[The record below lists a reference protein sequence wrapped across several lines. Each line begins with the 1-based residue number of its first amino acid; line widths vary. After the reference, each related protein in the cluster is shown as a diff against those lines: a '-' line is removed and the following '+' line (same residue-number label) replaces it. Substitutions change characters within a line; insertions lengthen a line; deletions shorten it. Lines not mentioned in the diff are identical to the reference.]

1 MMFMTAKVE
10 PKKIAIILAAVAGLI
25 LALILLFGGND
36 SAQTAAGNL
45 ASNDA
50 RVTYLKGLGW
60 EVNASPV
67 ESGQV
72 RIPKESTEVYDRY
85 NDLQKMQGF
94 DLTNF
99 AGKTVM
105 RYVYRVTNYPGAT
118 EPVYATLLIYK
129 NQVIGGDITNT
140 APNGAIRGLLKD
152 TNE

>member
-36 SAQTAAGNL
+36 STQTAGGNL

-50 RVTYLKGLGW
+50 RVSYLKGLGW

-85 NDLQKMQGF
+85 NDLQKAQGF

-99 AGKTVM
+99 AGKTAM
-105 RYVYRVTNYPGAT
+105 RYVYRVTNYPGST

-129 NQVIGGDITNT
+129 NQVIGGDITDT
-140 APNGAIRGLLKD
+140 APSGAIRGLLKG
-152 TNE
+152 TTQ

>member
-1 MMFMTAKVE
+1 MMFMTAKLD
-10 PKKIAIILAAVAGLI
+10 PKKIAIVLGAVAIGI
-25 LALILLFGGND
+25 LALILLFGGSD
-36 SAQTAAGNL
+36 SAQTAAPDL
-45 ASNDA
+45 SNNSA
-50 RVTYLKGLGW
+50 RVEYLQGLGW

-72 RIPKESTEVYDRY
+72 RIPTQTTEVYDRY

-94 DLTNF
+94 DLTRF

-105 RYVYRVTNYPGAT
+105 RYVYTVKNYPNAT

-129 NQVIGGDITNT
+129 NQVIGGDITDT

-152 TNE
+152 ISE